1 VIRLEFNLNSVNF
14 TRYSSFMV
22 DTYHHG
28 NLRQALL
35 DEAIRAV
42 RAGQADTFSL
52 RATAKSLGISP
63 AAVYH
68 HFADKN
74 ALMNAVIRETGLLLH
89 ARLVS
94 ASTPPPP
101 PGDQAMRLG
110 LAYIDFAIDE
120 PALFVQLTSTTCL
133 ESRDVQGMSLEM
145 VAHALEV
152 DARGEE
158 LTDTILRERVWA
170 SWALSHG
177 FASLTIAGRISP
189 SDARQAF
196 IRQCHPEN

>member
-1 VIRLEFNLNSVNF
+1 
-14 TRYSSFMV
+14 MV

-74 ALMNAVIRETGLLLH
+74 ALMNAVIRETGLLLQ
-89 ARLVS
+89 ARLI
-94 ASTPPPP
+94 AAITPPPAA
-101 PGDQAMRLG
+101 GEQAMSLG

-120 PALFVQLTSTTCL
+120 PALFVHLTSTACN
-133 ESRDVQGMSLEM
+133 ESRDVQDMSLKM
-145 VAHALEV
+145 VADALEV
-152 DARGEE
+152 DARGQK
-158 LTDTILRERVWA
+158 LTATQLQERVWA
-170 SWALSHG
+170 AWAVAHG
-177 FASLTIAGRISP
+177 FASLALAGRIPHSE
-189 SDARQAF
+189 ARLAF
-196 IRQCHPEN
+196 INQGHLNF